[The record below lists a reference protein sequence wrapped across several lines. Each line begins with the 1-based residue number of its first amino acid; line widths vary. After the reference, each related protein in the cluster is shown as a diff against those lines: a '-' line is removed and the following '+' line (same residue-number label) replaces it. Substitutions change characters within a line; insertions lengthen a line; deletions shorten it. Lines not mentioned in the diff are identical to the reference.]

1 MARRIFVLVAA
12 ATFAVS
18 AFAYAADNASDRD
31 CVRVDQEIVQQDTPV
46 QEKATVQQKTTA
58 PAAMVSLEKILA
70 APMSAS
76 VETEDGVEALVGPIE
91 FVIAR
96 IGPDGKPVKACVDSA
111 EAARHFFQTRVE
123 KLPAKS
129 AQDQ

>member
-1 MARRIFVLVAA
+1 MARRIFVLAAA

-31 CVRVDQEIVQQDTPV
+31 CVRIDQS
-46 QEKATVQQKTTA
+46 QEATVKPEA
-58 PAAMVSLEKILA
+58 PVKSEAAVKALDKILA

-96 IGPDGKPVKACVDSA
+96 IGPDGKPIKACVDSA
-111 EAARHFFQTRVE
+111 EAARRFFQTRVE